1 MVLTMRL
8 MLYNMRYGTGTGFK
22 FHLPVPFGGFFRKT
36 GKNLDALI
44 RFFHEQQADVL
55 GLVEIDAGSYR
66 TGHRN
71 QADVIAKQLG
81 HRPFCRSKYH
91 QRSWWTRFPLMR
103 KQSNACL
110 SGETVLHERAHF
122 FDQGVKRLV
131 MEMELEDVTIF
142 VVHLALS
149 RKCREAQLADLVRLV
164 RQVKKPYIIAGDF
177 NAFAGKVELEEFM
190 KVLKLSNANLSDT
203 PTFPSRSPRWQLD
216 FILHSPEIRITH
228 FEVAHDIRLSDHLP
242 LICDF
247 EVIPSAQSVSA

>member
-1 MVLTMRL
+1 MVLIMRF

-22 FHLPVPFGGFFRKT
+22 FHLPIPFGGFFRKT
-36 GKNLDALI
+36 SKNLDALI
-44 RFFHEQQADVL
+44 RFFHEQKADVL

-66 TGHRN
+66 TGHRD

-81 HRPFCRSKYH
+81 HRPFCRSKYR
-91 QRSWWTRFPLMR
+91 QRSWWAHFPLMR

-110 SGETVLHERAHF
+110 SGETVLHERTHF
-122 FDQGVKRLV
+122 FEKGVKRLV
-131 MEMELEDVTIF
+131 MEVELEKVVIF

-149 RKCREAQLADLVRLV
+149 RRCREAQLADLTCLMN
-164 RQVKKPYIIAGDF
+164 QVKKPYLIAGDF
-177 NAFAGKVELEEFM
+177 NAFAGKVELKEFM
-190 KVLKLSNANLSDT
+190 EVLQLSNANLDDT

-228 FEVAHDIRLSDHLP
+228 FEVAHNVRLSDHLP

-247 EVIPSAQSVSA
+247 EVRGSAQSVGT